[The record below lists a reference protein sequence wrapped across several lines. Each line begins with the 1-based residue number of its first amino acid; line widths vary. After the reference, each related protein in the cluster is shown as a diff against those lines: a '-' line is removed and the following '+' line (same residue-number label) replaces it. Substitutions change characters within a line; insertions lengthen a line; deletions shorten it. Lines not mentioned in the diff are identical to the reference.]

1 MPLTI
6 LNSFYDILTGQNSKL
21 DVKAANG
28 KLNVWAPKIVNAFY
42 VILKWEATQKLDV
55 KVPHGGLNVGPLEI
69 LRAIYDILRRKAIPK
84 LDAQVANGGRNF
96 GALRMMDN
104 FYQKLDFWALEQTCI
119 SRLEVEWQN
128 G

>member
-1 MPLTI
+1 M
-6 LNSFYDILTGQNSKL
+6 K
-21 DVKAANG
+21 
-28 KLNVWAPKIVNAFY
+28 AFY
-42 VILKWEATQKLDV
+42 GILKWEATQKLDV

-84 LDAQVANGGRNF
+84 LDAQVSNGGRNF
-96 GALRMMDN
+96 GALRMMNN
-104 FYQKLDFWALEQTCI
+104 FYQKFDFWALAQTCI

>member
-1 MPLTI
+1 M
-6 LNSFYDILTGQNSKL
+6 
-21 DVKAANG
+21 KAFFG
-28 KLNVWAPKIVNAFY
+28 
-42 VILKWEATQKLDV
+42 ILKWEATHKLDV

-69 LRAIYDILRRKAIPK
+69 LRAIYYRLRRKAMPK
-84 LDAQVANGGRNF
+84 LDAKVSNGGRNF
-96 GALRMMDN
+96 GALRMMNN